1 MKAQRRMLRFAIL
14 PRSRV
19 ARLAAALAL
28 LFGAGCGDRDD
39 PPIAEAAIANMGAD
53 QVMFGIEHYITTNG
67 IVRGL
72 LRADTAF
79 MYEDSA
85 LVRVRPVNL
94 TLYNEQGEV
103 AGIVTAQAGRL
114 DTRTQDMIATGN
126 VVVESEERGQRI
138 ETEEL
143 HFEPNR
149 DRVWSE
155 VATTLHR
162 EGTTLHGTGFTSNT
176 RLTDTRL
183 TQPRGRVQGLE
194 IEL

>member
-1 MKAQRRMLRFAIL
+1 M
-14 PRSRV
+14 RV
-19 ARLAAALAL
+19 RTLALAL
-28 LFGAGCGDRDD
+28 AIGLVAACGDPHE
-39 PPIAEAAIANMGAD
+39 PPIAEGDVANMGAD
-53 QVMFGIEHYITTNG
+53 QIMFGVEHYITSNG
-67 IVRGL
+67 VVRGL

-103 AGIVTAQAGRL
+103 AGVVTARAGRL
-114 DTRTQDMIATGN
+114 NTRTQDMIATGD
-126 VVVESEERGQRI
+126 VIVESDERGQRI

-143 HFEPNR
+143 HFDPNR

-162 EGTTLHGTGFTSNT
+162 DGTTLRGTGFTSNT

-183 TQPRGRVQGLE
+183 TQPRGRVEGLD
-194 IEL
+194 IDL

>member
-1 MKAQRRMLRFAIL
+1 MRAPGIPLLA
-14 PRSRV
+14 
-19 ARLAAALAL
+19 LAALIGVLPA
-28 LFGAGCGDRDD
+28 CGERDE
-39 PPIAEAAIANMGAD
+39 PPIAEAEIANMGAD
-53 QVMFGIEHYITTNG
+53 QVMFGIEHYITANG
-67 IVRGL
+67 VVRGL

-94 TLYNEQGEV
+94 TLYDEQGEV
-103 AGIVTAQAGRL
+103 AGEVTARAGRL
-114 DTRTQDMIATGN
+114 DTRTQNMIATGD

-143 HFEPNR
+143 HFDPQG
-149 DRVWSE
+149 DRVWST

-162 EGTTLHGTGFTSNT
+162 DGTTLRGTGFTSNT

-183 TQPRGRVQGLE
+183 DEPRGRVEGLE
-194 IEL
+194 F